1 MDVAALWKNGPPQSQ
16 LDVLLDTQYDPR
28 VPVEDTRG
36 RFQAHRCL
44 VGSTSMREVDEAGPG
59 QLFVSL
65 VFDLSI

>member
-28 VPVEDTRG
+28 ILVEDTHG
-36 RFQAHRCL
+36 RCQVA
-44 VGSTSMREVDEAGPG
+44 SMSRKREVDEAGPG